1 MRKDLL
7 TGEQFSPKRITQKF
21 ASAANRIIYY
31 NNKANQERH
40 KNGFINKPLH
50 RNVRVLDSLMDDVP
64 EKTVH
69 REFMLGKGFNFGIL
83 THYVKFEGERYP
95 SVYQYIIIGDGE
107 DSIRM
112 INSNWRIMV

>member
-7 TGEQFSPKRITQKF
+7 TGEQFIPKRITQKF
-21 ASAANRIIYY
+21 ASAENRIIYY

-50 RNVRVLDSLMDDVP
+50 RNVRVLDGVVGDVP

-69 REFMLGKGFNFGIL
+69 REFLLGKGFNFGIL
-83 THYVKFEGERYP
+83 THYVKFEGVRYP
-95 SVYQYIIIGDGE
+95 SVYQYIIIGNGE
-107 DSIRM
+107 DSIRI
-112 INSNWRIMV
+112 INSNKLK